1 MNNVLENEDRAYAE
15 EAEKSQQGYIDGFK
29 IGLALIGVGV
39 GTLLASAVLTNF
51 SPSFLL
57 YVSGIA
63 LSFAGIMGGVLNAL
77 ALFLN
82 WHLS

>member
-1 MNNVLENEDRAYAE
+1 MNSVLENEDRAYAE
-15 EAEKSQQGYIDGFK
+15 EVEKSRRGYIDGLK

-39 GTLLASAVLTNF
+39 GTLLASAMLTNF
-51 SPSFLL
+51 SPSLL
-57 YVSGIA
+57 PYVPGIT
-63 LSFAGIMGGVLNAL
+63 LSFAGIMGGGLNAL